1 MEKSITE
8 MCHKL
13 INKIIMLFSRKKGM
27 NQKHSL
33 IIYIIPRDNKTVQ
46 HD

>member
-1 MEKSITE
+1 MEKSIME
-8 MCHKL
+8 MFHKL

-27 NQKHSL
+27 NQKYGF
-33 IIYIIPRDNKTVQ
+33 IIYRDNKTIQ

>member
-1 MEKSITE
+1 

-13 INKIIMLFSRKKGM
+13 INEIIMLFSRKKGM
-27 NQKHSL
+27 NQKYGF
-33 IIYIIPRDNKTVQ
+33 IIYIIPRDNKTIQ